1 MNARLARRDDLDSIQ
16 RIGTLSILHSYAGFL
31 RPETLDAWLE
41 GVYSTEALTRRWQ
54 DHPVYIVDIDG
65 VTAAFADAFI
75 EDDRIFLS
83 ALFTLP
89 AFRLRG
95 AARSLVEQVRNV
107 ATLLPVT
114 CDVLLGNEDSEP
126 FFERLEF
133 VPGETLRTTIFGEQ
147 VVERRWYLDSVGEE
161 VINGAGAAGAR
172 S

>member
-1 MNARLARRDDLDSIQ
+1 MTARLARRKDLDSIQ

-41 GVYSTEALTRRWQ
+41 GVYSTEALVKRWQ
-54 DHPVYIVDIDG
+54 DHPVYIAEADG
-65 VTAAFADAFI
+65 VTVAFADAFI

-89 AFRLRG
+89 AFRRQG
-95 AARSLVEQVRNV
+95 AGRTLVGRVRTI
-107 ATLLPVT
+107 AQGLPVT

-126 FFERLEF
+126 FFERLGF
-133 VPGETLRTTIFGEQ
+133 IPGETLRTTIFGEQ
-147 VVERRWYLDSVGEE
+147 VVERRWYLDSVGGEA
-161 VINGAGAAGAR
+161 INGAGAAGAR

>member
-1 MNARLARRDDLDSIQ
+1 MNARLARRNDLAAIQ

-31 RPETLDAWLE
+31 RPETLDSWLD
-41 GVYSTEALTRRWQ
+41 GVYSTEALVRRWQ
-54 DHPVYIVDIDG
+54 DHPVYVSDVDG

-95 AARSLVEQVRNV
+95 AGRSLVDQARCI
-107 ATLLPVT
+107 ATGLPVT
-114 CDVLLGNEDSEP
+114 CDVLLGNDDAEG

-133 VPGETLRTTIFGEQ
+133 VPGETLRVTIFGEQ
-147 VVERRWYLDSVGEE
+147 VIERRWYLDPLAEESVSD
-161 VINGAGAAGAR
+161 AGAAGAR

>member
-1 MNARLARRDDLDSIQ
+1 VTARLARRKDLDSVQ

-31 RPETLDAWLE
+31 RPETLDAWLK
-41 GVYSTEALTRRWQ
+41 GVYSTEALVKRWQ
-54 DHPVYIVDIDG
+54 DHPVYIADVDG
-65 VTAAFADAFI
+65 VTVGFADAFI

-95 AARSLVEQVRNV
+95 AGRDLVGRVRTI
-107 ATLLPVT
+107 AEALPVT
-114 CDVLLGNEDSEP
+114 CDVLLGNEASEP
-126 FFERLEF
+126 FFERLGF

-147 VVERRWYLDSVGEE
+147 VVERRWYLDSVGDEA
-161 VINGAGAAGAR
+161 VNGAGTAGAR